1 MGSIWSLKDHVEASA
16 AAAQRRRKL
25 RPDDWLSP
33 KTFRQRIVEF
43 LETFQPKLVV
53 GVPRG

>member
-25 RPDDWLSP
+25 RP
-33 KTFRQRIVEF
+33 
-43 LETFQPKLVV
+43 VV
-53 GVPRG
+53 LTIGSVQKPLDKELWSF